1 MTMASPCSLWTSMS
15 LLPKTCHDAILL
27 ERLFQWQERNKTEQE
42 GNGPLDSRAKVMIS
56 DKKFGLTELRKFLC
70 TWFGE
75 VCSCCSL
82 SLLPQP
88 ACNILATMCKQIFSA
103 LYLVSVL
110 LWPPVVLDQLT
121 IVWFFKALFTSDFK
135 FELSGPNNQTLRNPN
150 SRNPTLGNPTLKNP
164 ILRNLT

>member
-1 MTMASPCSLWTSMS
+1 MIFLDRGQSGQS
-15 LLPKTCHDAILL
+15 K
-27 ERLFQWQERNKTEQE
+27 RFGKQE

-135 FELSGPNNQTLRNPN
+135 FELSDPNNLTLRNPTL
-150 SRNPTLGNPTLKNP
+150 RNPTLRNPL
-164 ILRNLT
+164 LRSLTKKPD